1 MNSIKTVS
9 GKIVEITPVARVLT
23 EQIKFGVIKEYKS
36 RGEIM
41 TIPTYFVKTAGGDV
55 QEFPHDEKTIKD
67 APADEVEK
75 WRLYHATQIRFERES
90 SERITRFLL
99 YRGIVVNADEMEK
112 SLKLQESFGISV
124 PSSEPDRTIY
134 YIVTELLSTPLD
146 IIRATQAIILL
157 SMSGVE
163 EETLRAV
170 EESFRRALEK
180 AGRYSVEATKAT
192 AGEVV

>member
-1 MNSIKTVS
+1 MNNIKTVS

-23 EQIKFGVIKEYKS
+23 EQIKFGVIKEYES

-41 TIPTYFVKTAGGDV
+41 AIPTYFVKTAGGDV

-75 WRLYHATQIRFERES
+75 WRLYHAARMRFERES

-112 SLKLQESFGISV
+112 SLRLQESFGISV
-124 PSSEPDRTIY
+124 PTDDVDRVIY
-134 YIVTELLSTPLD
+134 YIATELLPTPLD

-170 EESFRRALEK
+170 EESFRRAMEK
-180 AGRYSVEATKAT
+180 AGRNPPAAVEAS
-192 AGEVV
+192 ER